1 MNLIERYTAV
11 GLQTT
16 FLNVQSKADYQKN
29 LKHIGEVFDAAM
41 YLCRL
46 EFPVKLVAI
55 SEASIQTFV
64 DSRLQFDHVRAARE
78 LMTTIPGPETDF
90 LARKAKEY
98 NTFVIAQ
105 LRVVDPEIMPDRYF
119 NVAFIIDPQG
129 EIILKHYKLQV
140 YVIEQSLTPHDIWD
154 RWIERFGYNLDA
166 FYQVARTEIGNL
178 GCIICME
185 GSYPETA
192 RGLAMN
198 GAEVI
203 YRPTYNE
210 PYVGG
215 DWFEIQNRARA
226 LDNSCYVL
234 APNSGEWYMNPD
246 SPAPIDIHG
255 GRSHIVDYRGQ
266 VVSRKENASSGFVAA
281 TIDIAA
287 LRAYRETAL
296 WGNWIKDLRTEQ
308 YKLIYEQPIYPKNNY
323 LTEEPKKYPERVEI
337 YANVVKELQQRG
349 VWVAPSKGASN
360 GAPPSVGARSAAEM
374 KFGQVDGQAVIPGE
388 EKAKSR

>member
-16 FLNVQSKADYQKN
+16 FLNVQSKDDYKKN

-55 SEASIQTFV
+55 PEAAIQTFV
-64 DSRLQFDHVRAARE
+64 DSRLQYDHVRAARE
-78 LMTTIPGPETDF
+78 LMTTIPGPETEF
-90 LARKAKEY
+90 LAQKAKEY
-98 NTFVIAQ
+98 DTYVIAQ
-105 LRVVDPEIMPDRYF
+105 LRVVEPDIIPDRYF
-119 NVAFIIDPQG
+119 NVAFIINPKG

-140 YVIEQSLTPHDIWD
+140 YVIEQSLVPHDIWD
-154 RWIERFGYNLDA
+154 RWVEKFGYNLDA

-178 GCIICME
+178 GCLICME

-210 PYVGG
+210 PYVGA

-226 LDNSCYVL
+226 LDNSCYVIS
-234 APNSGEWYMNPD
+234 PNSGEWYMNPD
-246 SPAPIDIHG
+246 STVPIDIHG
-255 GRSHIVDYRGQ
+255 GRSIIVDYRGQ
-266 VVSRKENASSGFVAA
+266 VISRKENASSGFVSAV
-281 TIDIAA
+281 IDIAA
-287 LRAYRETAL
+287 LRDYRERAL
-296 WGNWIKDLRTEQ
+296 WGNWLKDLRTEQ
-308 YKLIYEQPIYPKNNY
+308 YKLIYEEPIYPKNNY
-323 LTEEPKKYPERVEI
+323 LTEEPKKYPERVKI
-337 YANVVKELQQRG
+337 YENVVKTLQQRG
-349 VWVAPSKGASN
+349 VWVAPNRGSANGASPDDA
-360 GAPPSVGARSAAEM
+360 GRSTAEF
-374 KFGQVDGQAVIPGE
+374 KFGQEDGRAVVPGQEQAE
-388 EKAKSR
+388 R